1 MPTNFLVAPRFERCD
16 GESPCAPCTR
26 ARTRVVCNYIPRTV
40 GELRSEI
47 PKGGACVS
55 CRQRKRRCDGN
66 LPCQTCKTACRPQEC
81 QYLDKSSRR
90 GPKPASSHHDNGDHR
105 TSPDGAST
113 SPSSWSTNNSPAHTP
128 DYSVQ
133 LELAPYSTD
142 DTISSFVNF
151 QVSLSEMDDF
161 STANDSHLGPSA
173 FPHPT
178 GADGALDDRSCADKI
193 LRLSDLPHLDSHIP
207 NLGLS
212 PPHDNVDRAAELF
225 AIRNLFLD
233 HCWQFGLNGT
243 AEQLD
248 ALSRGDTSGAVVHP
262 ILVNICQ
269 LFGYLVAQ
277 QSHSETWL
285 YLQSHPTELDAA
297 EQAQARAI
305 FHTLHAHGR
314 QTRLDPVTSMQVYAL
329 LALYYTMRGDLELA
343 VELVRKLGGIVIH
356 SLDHMLLCL
365 EYTPLAGPPLHLSC
379 YPQGPVQEAQSAFS
393 GMVWVDVAR
402 SLVLKCPLLLDPSIL
417 TTFRRLAVSFS
428 YLIFSTE
435 D

>member
-1 MPTNFLVAPRFERCD
+1 MPTNSFAAPRFERCD
-16 GESPCAPCTR
+16 GESPCGPCTR

-47 PKGGACVS
+47 PKGAACVS

-66 LPCQTCKTACRPQEC
+66 LPCQTCKTAYRPQEC
-81 QYLDKSSRR
+81 HYLNKSSRR
-90 GPKPASSHHDNGDHR
+90 GPEPASSHHDNGDHC
-105 TSPDGAST
+105 TSLDGAST
-113 SPSSWSTNNSPAHTP
+113 SSSSWSTSPSPAHTP
-128 DYSVQ
+128 DYSAQ
-133 LELAPYSTD
+133 LELAPCSMD
-142 DTISSFVNF
+142 DTNSSFLDF
-151 QVSLSEMDDF
+151 QVSFLSEVDDF
-161 STANDSHLGPSA
+161 CTVNDRHLGLFGASS
-173 FPHPT
+173 FPYPT
-178 GADGALDDRSCADKI
+178 GGPDGALDDCSCADKI
-193 LRLSDLPHLDSHIP
+193 IQLSNLPHLDNQIP
-207 NLGLS
+207 NLGIS
-212 PPHDNVDRAAELF
+212 PCHDHVDRAAELF
-225 AIRNLFLD
+225 AINLFLD

-262 ILVNICQ
+262 ILVDVCQ

-277 QSHSETWL
+277 QSHSETSL
-285 YLQSHPTELDAA
+285 YLQSHPTELGVA
-297 EQAQARAI
+297 EQAQARAV
-305 FHTLHAHGR
+305 FRTLHAHDR

-343 VELVRKLGGIVIH
+343 VELVRKLGGIVVH
-356 SLDHMLLCL
+356 SLNDILLRL

-417 TTFRRLAVSFS
+417 TTFRRLAE
-428 YLIFSTE
+428 LE
-435 D
+435 